1 MSKLTK
7 EEMDY
12 LAGKDTEE
20 EVENPLTQEPYR
32 KQLKIEARQALE
44 TWEIKCTEHEDRRN
58 ISQEELD
65 MSMDLAMHSTGEIK
79 TVLIKMVEYIE
90 ANPKDDEMIYLRV
103 ELETAYRETINFRQ
117 QNLEFS
123 KHNISGGAEYDSD
136 EESLIQDLAEFVD
149 VENIE
154 YIADSG
160 YDDTM
165 EDSDEDYVEDNSDG
179 DYEYDD
185 DGYEE

>member
-20 EVENPLTQEPYR
+20 EIENPLTQESYR

-44 TWEIKCTEHEDRRN
+44 TWEIKCTEHEDIRN

-65 MSMDLAMHSTGEIK
+65 NSMDLAMHSTGEIK

-117 QNLEFS
+117 NNLEFS
-123 KHNISGGAEYDSD
+123 KQNISAGAEYDSD
-136 EESLIQDLAEFVD
+136 EESLIHDLAEFVD
-149 VENIE
+149 VENLE
-154 YIADSG
+154 YVADSG
-160 YDDTM
+160 YEDGM
-165 EDSDEDYVEDNSDG
+165 EDSDEDYVENDANSD
-179 DYEYDD
+179 DEYDD
-185 DGYEE
+185 DGYDE